1 MSENIKYLDDENF
14 KSSIEK
20 GVTLVDFY
28 ADWCGPCK
36 MIAPLITELSEE
48 LNGQAAV
55 AKVDVDTAQKTASEY
70 DITSIPTLII
80 FKDGMEVKR
89 VVGIRDKNS
98 LKTMVLET
106 L

>member
-14 KSSIEK
+14 KTSIQK

-36 MIAPLITELSEE
+36 MIAPLITELSDE
-48 LNGQAAV
+48 LKGQAAV
-55 AKVDVDTAQKTASEY
+55 AKVDVDTAQKTASDY

-80 FKDGMEVKR
+80 FKDGVEAKR

-98 LKTMVLET
+98 LKAMVLET

>member
-14 KSSIEK
+14 KSSIVK

-36 MIAPLITELSEE
+36 MIAPLISELSDE
-48 LNGQAAV
+48 LKGKAFV
-55 AKVDVDTAQKTASEY
+55 AKVDVDTAQKIASEY

-80 FKDGMEVKR
+80 FKDGVEAKR
-89 VVGIRDKNS
+89 IVGIRDKNS
-98 LKTMVLET
+98 LKTMVLEA